1 PAFQPAY
8 EPIFTDKP
16 AATVSTEM
24 ILISAPSVT
33 ALADDYRHNQAEQ
46 VANWIKQNVGKLKL
60 KDGRLLTYKD
70 IVILSRAATTLW
82 PYTDALRRAGIAF
95 AIEEDKDFYRRQ
107 EVSDFLNMLRVLQDP
122 QDKISL
128 VGVLRSPLGGLTDE
142 EIYQAGKRGELDL
155 RQTSSEEKLEW
166 IFVQLRRLAARA
178 GREPLRLLLREILQ
192 ETFLAESC
200 AVAYDGER
208 SIENLQRLVTLAEG
222 YSLSTPTTLGQF
234 LTRVQELMEQ
244 ELGRLTALPEGEGD
258 DAVGVMTVHKSK
270 GLEFPVVILVDIS
283 KKDTNNAATRD
294 RHLYSWKYN
303 LHGFRAGKYADIN
316 LAWLEEEEK
325 EHSRCEEVR
334 VLYVALTRAKEKLLL
349 VGNRKAEDTSMAGM
363 FARAGVF
370 APVQENP
377 AQVGACGLAV
387 RYINYV
393 EPEKFIYKSAPHI
406 SQGKNQWDLSAWR
419 GAYEKRAAQYAQYQQ
434 MPALLSPS
442 ALVENNT
449 AENEEALQLGS
460 WVHGAL
466 ALKMQGTQDTM
477 DDNLQFASTIYEQ
490 GHALLAAFYKSETW
504 QKIAA
509 WQSIGAEMPFSLKTA
524 QGVVSGV
531 MDLLARD
538 EQGTVWVLDYKTD
551 QVTPG
556 TEKQAAQKYAPQLAV
571 YLQAA
576 QKLYP
581 AARVQTAVV
590 FVRTSTLIKL

>member
-1 PAFQPAY
+1 
-8 EPIFTDKP
+8 
-16 AATVSTEM
+16 
-24 ILISAPSVT
+24 
-33 ALADDYRHNQAEQ
+33 
-46 VANWIKQNVGKLKL
+46 
-60 KDGRLLTYKD
+60 
-70 IVILSRAATTLW
+70 
-82 PYTDALRRAGIAF
+82 
-95 AIEEDKDFYRRQ
+95 
-107 EVSDFLNMLRVLQDP
+107 
-122 QDKISL
+122 
-128 VGVLRSPLGGLTDE
+128 
-142 EIYQAGKRGELDL
+142 
-155 RQTSSEEKLEW
+155 
-166 IFVQLRRLAARA
+166 
-178 GREPLRLLLREILQ
+178 
-192 ETFLAESC
+192 
-200 AVAYDGER
+200 
-208 SIENLQRLVTLAEG
+208 
-222 YSLSTPTTLGQF
+222 
-234 LTRVQELMEQ
+234 
-244 ELGRLTALPEGEGD
+244 
-258 DAVGVMTVHKSK
+258 
-270 GLEFPVVILVDIS
+270 
-283 KKDTNNAATRD
+283 
-294 RHLYSWKYN
+294 
-303 LHGFRAGKYADIN
+303 
-316 LAWLEEEEK
+316 
-325 EHSRCEEVR
+325 
-334 VLYVALTRAKEKLLL
+334 
-349 VGNRKAEDTSMAGM
+349 
-363 FARAGVF
+363 
-370 APVQENP
+370 
-377 AQVGACGLAV
+377 
-387 RYINYV
+387 
-393 EPEKFIYKSAPHI
+393 
-406 SQGKNQWDLSAWR
+406 
-419 GAYEKRAAQYAQYQQ
+419 